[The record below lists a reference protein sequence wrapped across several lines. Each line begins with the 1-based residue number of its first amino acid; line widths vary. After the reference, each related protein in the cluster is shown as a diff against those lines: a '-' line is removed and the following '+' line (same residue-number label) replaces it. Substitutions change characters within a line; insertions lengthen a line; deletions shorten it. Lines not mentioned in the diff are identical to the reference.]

1 MEIWQSNTCIKFEND
16 QEASGDYIEFF
27 EGDGCYSM
35 VGRFGGRQGI
45 SIGKGCE
52 RIGTIIHEVGHT
64 LGLWHEQS
72 RPDAEE
78 YITVVKEY
86 IIPSYISEF
95 LKRSEH
101 EIATFNVPYDLGS
114 IMHYGSTAF
123 SVDQKS
129 KTLLTKDPFYQMTIG
144 QRDSLSFYNIKLI
157 NEAYCKGD
165 CKEKNECRN
174 GGYLNPSNCKSCL
187 CPSGFGGSKCE
198 THATSE
204 SNSKC
209 GGTLKAIVD
218 WQYIESPGYPDE
230 YSTNVIC
237 NWLIEADKEE
247 RIEISFE
254 DNFGIFCS
262 STCVDYIELKIGN
275 DLANTGYR
283 ICCYDK
289 PKDSLV
295 SAKYQAVIIFHAT
308 TGEDTGFKLKFR
320 KTMKPARTTPS
331 LPKTTTTVP
340 HTTIVGNDIWS
351 EWGEWSQCSR
361 SCGACGIKSRLR
373 ICKTAQCSGKV
384 QQFLTCNLQACPVDI
399 RCTKVKFKNR
409 LCADGNIC
417 GKPGELLSSC
427 SRPSCCPPFENI
439 DGKCQTDQPLLIP
452 LE

>member
-1 MEIWQSNTCIKFEND
+1 MMHHYIYFEELLKKKNVFAAEHEAKWFQFPIKYRFDESLDILHISQILKALEIWQSNTCIKFEND

-157 NEAYCKGD
+157 NEAYCKGNF
-165 CKEKNECRN
+165 K
-174 GGYLNPSNCKSCL
+174 
-187 CPSGFGGSKCE
+187 F
-198 THATSE
+198 
-204 SNSKC
+204 
-209 GGTLKAIVD
+209 
-218 WQYIESPGYPDE
+218 
-230 YSTNVIC
+230 
-237 NWLIEADKEE
+237 
-247 RIEISFE
+247 EI
-254 DNFGIFCS
+254 
-262 STCVDYIELKIGN
+262 
-275 DLANTGYR
+275 
-283 ICCYDK
+283 
-289 PKDSLV
+289 
-295 SAKYQAVIIFHAT
+295 
-308 TGEDTGFKLKFR
+308 
-320 KTMKPARTTPS
+320 
-331 LPKTTTTVP
+331 
-340 HTTIVGNDIWS
+340 
-351 EWGEWSQCSR
+351 
-361 SCGACGIKSRLR
+361 
-373 ICKTAQCSGKV
+373 
-384 QQFLTCNLQACPVDI
+384 
-399 RCTKVKFKNR
+399 
-409 LCADGNIC
+409 
-417 GKPGELLSSC
+417 
-427 SRPSCCPPFENI
+427 
-439 DGKCQTDQPLLIP
+439 
-452 LE
+452 